1 MPDSPAAEHRATADD
16 IRRMLQEAAP
26 EWAGLP
32 LARFA
37 EGWDNALWRLG
48 PDLLVRLP
56 RRAVAAPLIVNEQH
70 ALPEVG
76 PALTAIGIRTPV
88 PVLVGHPTADFPW
101 PWSVVPWIEG
111 STALGLPR
119 SENSLWAP
127 QLAEAL
133 RRVHIDAPRDVAD
146 NPVRGRPLRTRDDA
160 MRDRRQ
166 TLAHHPA
173 LREAWSAGLSAP
185 RADERVWVHG
195 DLHPGNLLV
204 EDGRLVALI
213 DFGDVTAGDPAYDLA
228 SSWMLFD
235 GAGREAFRAAT
246 DKRYDDATWVRARA
260 WAAYIASVLLTQ
272 SDDRPDYRAV
282 GASTAEAIEA
292 DQS

>member
-1 MPDSPAAEHRATADD
+1 VPDSPAAEHRAAADD
-16 IRRMLQEAAP
+16 IRRLLQDAAP

-32 LARFA
+32 LAPFA

-48 PDLLVRLP
+48 PDLLIRVP
-56 RRAVAAPLIVNEQH
+56 RRAVAVPLIANEQR
-70 ALPEVG
+70 ALPVIG
-76 PALTAIGIRTPV
+76 PALAAIGIRTPV
-88 PVLVGHPTADFPW
+88 PVLAGHPTPDFPW

-111 STALGLPR
+111 STALGLARPG
-119 SENSLWAP
+119 NSLWAP
-127 QLAEAL
+127 QFAEGL
-133 RRVHIDAPRDVAD
+133 RRLHVDAPRDVAD

-166 TLAHHPA
+166 TLTHHPA
-173 LREAWSAGLSAP
+173 LRDAWSAGLSAP
-185 RADERVWVHG
+185 RAAERVWIHG
-195 DLHPGNLLV
+195 DIHPGNVLV
-204 EDGRLVALI
+204 EHGRLVALI

-235 GAGREAFRAAT
+235 AAGREAFRAAT
-246 DKRYDDATWVRARA
+246 DERYDEATWVRARA